1 MLYMFRRTTQD
12 ILIKKYL
19 LLRSFAVFVLGEL
32 WQGLKS
38 LLRAMT
44 KILWKNITDKEV
56 SDYH

>member
-1 MLYMFRRTTQD
+1 MFRRTTQD

>member
-1 MLYMFRRTTQD
+1 MFRRTTQD

-19 LLRSFAVFVLGEL
+19 LLRSFAVFVLGKL